1 MTRSPTQQEFEVWC
15 EAFQRGTV
23 TPELVT
29 FVNSVA
35 AAAVAGTT
43 LSGLSPEGKW
53 TPEVLKDAVGDF
65 WSERLLCGT
74 LQQAFE
80 KTDGLGPFGRYLEQA
95 LRRMLIDAKRASH
108 APRLRARVRKI
119 LVEGEGE
126 GEGEFTRFSEQTDPG
141 EELWG
146 LSGGEDTEAKRC
158 GGDEASLLTH
168 LHALGLEET
177 IQGGSDRAAVVV
189 SNPELSRLVRG
200 LFERVRCQLTLNEL
214 STAFRQ
220 RFVTHYPPGIIH
232 DEEMTW
238 EIGADGNDP
247 AEVVDA
253 REIASCVLARLTE
266 RQVVVFVERFRDN
279 QTLEQIA
286 AANGC
291 SRDTADN
298 EVKRASEVIRE
309 FVEVDDFAR
318 IWKTMLD
325 LSSEGVEVLERSI
338 TP

>member
-1 MTRSPTQQEFEVWC
+1 M
-15 EAFQRGTV
+15 

-43 LSGLSPEGKW
+43 LNGLSPEGKW
-53 TPEVLKDAVGDF
+53 TPEVLKEAVGDF
-65 WSERLLCGT
+65 WSERLLRGT

-80 KTDGLGPFGRYLEQA
+80 KTDSLGPFGRYLEQA
-95 LRRMLIDAKRASH
+95 LRRMLIDAKRATH

-119 LVEGEGE
+119 LVE

-146 LSGGEDTEAKRC
+146 LSGGEDTEAKHC

-168 LHALGLEET
+168 LYALGLEET
-177 IQGGSDRAAVVV
+177 VQGGSDRAAVVV

-238 EIGADGNDP
+238 EIGADGSDP

-291 SRDTADN
+291 SRGTADN

-309 FVEVDDFAR
+309 FVEVDDLAR

-338 TP
+338 THD

>member
-1 MTRSPTQQEFEVWC
+1 MTPTPPRREFEVWRK
-15 EAFQRGTV
+15 AFQAGKV
-23 TPELVT
+23 APELVA

-35 AAAVAGTT
+35 AAAVASTT
-43 LSGLSPEGKW
+43 LRGLSPEGKW
-53 TPEVLKDAVGDF
+53 TPEALKDTVGDF

-80 KTDGLGPFGRYLEQA
+80 KTDDPGPFGRYLEQT

-108 APRLRARVRKI
+108 APRLRERVRKI

-126 GEGEFTRFSEQTDPG
+126 FTRFSEQSDPG

-146 LSGGEDTEAKRC
+146 LSGDAGTEARRY

-189 SNPELSRLVRG
+189 SNPELLRLVRG
-200 LFERVRCQLTLNEL
+200 LFERVRCQLTLHEL

-220 RFVTHYPPGIIH
+220 RFVAHYPPGIVH
-232 DEEMTW
+232 DEDTTW
-238 EIGADGNDP
+238 EIGADGSDP
-247 AEVVDA
+247 VEVVDA

-266 RQVVVFVERFRDN
+266 RQVVVLIARFRDN
-279 QTLEQIA
+279 QTLDQIA

-291 SRDTADN
+291 SRGTADN

-309 FVEVDDFAR
+309 FVEADDFTR

-325 LSSEGVEVLERSI
+325 LSSEGVDVLERSI
-338 TP
+338 THD